1 MTANVDRARPKPANQ
16 VPVYPSPDVQG
27 RLLTRADDL
36 YADEERQRR
45 HQMTERSIARA
56 AAAPA

>member
-1 MTANVDRARPKPANQ
+1 MTSNVDRARPEPTTESSAH
-16 VPVYPSPDVQG
+16 PSPDVQG

-36 YADEERQRR
+36 YADEERERR
-45 HQMTERSIARA
+45 NQMTERSIARA

>member
-1 MTANVDRARPKPANQ
+1 MTSDVDRDRPKPTTESS
-16 VPVYPSPDVQG
+16 VHPSPDVQG
-27 RLLTRADDL
+27 RLLTRADAL

-45 HQMTERSIARA
+45 NEMTERSIARA